1 MPSSALQHVREL
13 FYGAGQSPLRDIFPR
28 LAGQL
33 ASLQRKTRGNP
44 LSISGR
50 LILLVLALAL
60 PLNLVIAGAIWGL
73 FSRANDAQRASL
85 LYAARSI
92 AAGVDAEIGKYVALG
107 ETLARSPTLLGD
119 NLDAIEAEVRRTFP
133 AGGVLVS
140 DANGQQLFNTF
151 VQPGELLPH
160 RNPVAFAVQ
169 RRAFSTRSVVISDLM
184 IGTVTQN
191 WGTIIEVPIFQGDQP
206 FRSLAIVMMEGD
218 FRRLLSA
225 KDVPTNW
232 LAGIID
238 GQGRYIARVPQ
249 ESAQI
254 GQLASPAWLAIKDQT
269 GLFELP
275 SLEGDALIQA
285 NVHPSMNNWTVDV
298 AVKKAAIQTAVWDT
312 VRWAVMVGIGLS
324 AGSLLLAW
332 KLAQQIT
339 RPIEQLRQS
348 FADTSAEPGK
358 PIKTGPPE
366 LLELQDTLHRATVER
381 MAALSKLEREM
392 QLREETQAALAQSQR
407 MEALG
412 QLAGGIAHDSNNV
425 LAAISANLDAVAL
438 RNRDEKMHEAIQ
450 DAMDAI
456 QMGASLNRRLLT
468 LSRQHG
474 TGLER
479 LDLNNRA
486 SSTVELLRR
495 SLGERVTVSLK
506 CAPEPCPTVAN
517 PGDVD
522 SAILNL
528 ALNARDAMPAG
539 GTLTVE
545 TRHVTLDADAAGRIP
560 NARPGNYVVLTA
572 SDTGCGMSPEVLEHA
587 MEPFFTT
594 KAVGKGT
601 GLGLTTVYATV
612 LQSEGFVKIDSTV
625 GKGTSVHLYF
635 PKAEPG
641 SIVRDAG
648 PSTTAAPMGDGE
660 LILVVEDNDI
670 VREATV
676 SRLESLG
683 YSAVAAKTAS
693 EAITLLESA
702 EPITLVLSD
711 IVMPGGM
718 SGYDLAEWIRSTKP
732 DLKVLLTS
740 GHADVPLPVSQ
751 GVRDSK
757 VLWKPYTRQQLA
769 GAIRDALDGRPLPD
783 SQAGALSRLKVSLA
797 GPQTAPQE

>member
-1 MPSSALQHVREL
+1 MWHLHQCCRSTTKGTFNLSSSVLQHVRGL
-13 FYGAGQSPLRDIFPR
+13 FHGAENSALPVTFSR
-28 LAGQL
+28 LAEHL
-33 ASLQRKTRGNP
+33 ASLQRKIGFNP

-60 PLNLVIAGAIWGL
+60 PLNLVIAGVIFGL
-73 FSRANDAQRASL
+73 FSRANDAQRTSL

-92 AAGVDAEIGKYVALG
+92 AAGVDAELGKYIALG
-107 ETLARSPTLLGD
+107 EALARSPILLGD
-119 NLDAIEAEVRRTFP
+119 NLEAIEAEVGRTFLN
-133 AGGVLVS
+133 GGVVVS
-140 DANGQQLFNTF
+140 DANGQQVFNSF
-151 VQPGELLPH
+151 AQPGQHLPR

-184 IGTVTQN
+184 IGTVTQK

-206 FRSLAIVMMEGD
+206 FRSLAIVMMAGD

-232 LAGIID
+232 LAAIID
-238 GQGRYIARVPQ
+238 GQGRFIARVPKGAT
-249 ESAQI
+249 EV
-254 GQLASPAWLAIKDQT
+254 GQLASEGLRATKDQT
-269 GLFELP
+269 GLFEGV
-275 SLEGDALIQA
+275 SLEGDALIRA
-285 NVHPSMNNWTVDV
+285 NVRPSISDWAV
-298 AVKKAAIQTAVWDT
+298 AVSIKKAELKAAVWDT
-312 VRWAVMVGIGLS
+312 VRWAIVLGVGLS

-332 KLAQQIT
+332 KLARQIT

-348 FADTSAEPGK
+348 FAGTTADPGK
-358 PIKTGPPE
+358 PVKTGPPE

-392 QLREETQAALAQSQR
+392 RLREETQAALAQSQR
-407 MEALG
+407 MEAIG

-425 LAAISANLDAVAL
+425 LAAISANLDAVAH
-438 RNRDEKMHEAIQ
+438 RSHDAKIHEVIQ

-474 TGLER
+474 TGLEP
-479 LDLNNRA
+479 LDLNDRA
-486 SSTVELLRR
+486 TSTSELLRR

-506 CAPEPCPTVAN
+506 CSTKPCPTVAN

-522 SAILNL
+522 SALLNL
-528 ALNARDAMPAG
+528 ALNARDAMPRG
-539 GTLTVE
+539 GTLTVQ
-545 TRHVTLDADAAGRIP
+545 TRHVTLDADAARRIP
-560 NARPGNYVVLTA
+560 NARPGDYVVLTA

-594 KAVGKGT
+594 KAIGKGN

-612 LQSEGFVKIDSTV
+612 LQSEGFVKIDSTL

-635 PKAEPG
+635 PEAQPG
-641 SIVRDAG
+641 PVVRDAG
-648 PSTTAAPMGDGE
+648 PSTTAVPMGAGE
-660 LILVVEDNDI
+660 LILIVEDNDI
-670 VREATV
+670 VRTATM

-683 YSAVAAKTAS
+683 YAAVAAKTAP

-702 EPITLVLSD
+702 EPIALVFSD

-718 SGYDLAEWIRSTKP
+718 SGHDLAEWIRSRKP

-740 GHADVPLPVSQ
+740 GHADVPPAASESVQ
-751 GVRDSK
+751 DRK

-769 GAIRDALDGRPLPD
+769 CAIRDALR
-783 SQAGALSRLKVSLA
+783 
-797 GPQTAPQE
+797 